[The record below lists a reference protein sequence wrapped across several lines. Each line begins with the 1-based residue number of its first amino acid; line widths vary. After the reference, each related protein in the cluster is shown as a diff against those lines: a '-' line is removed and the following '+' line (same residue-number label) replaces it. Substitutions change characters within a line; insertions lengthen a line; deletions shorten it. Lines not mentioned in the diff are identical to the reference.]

1 MNRQIRISELST
13 LAGVPTSTI
22 HYYVKE
28 GLLPKPMK
36 SGKTMAYYG
45 DEHLERLQLI
55 VRLREENNSIERIK
69 EILHPAQ
76 TNCQDNPAGKT
87 TKQRRADIIESA
99 IHLFREKGFNDTSI
113 TDIIQH
119 ARAGRGTFYAYFTNK
134 KELFLECADQ
144 IFNELDKDMRE
155 IREAAD
161 IPQKQSLR
169 YMYFK
174 SIYPR
179 VSDMINLIRGASVSG
194 QEVFTKKLDQ
204 LMKNLIDPIVDDVTM
219 GINTGFY
226 RDMDPELVAWMLM
239 GATEYGSYLFYQT
252 DPSQR
257 DELYAA
263 GLDLLINGLE
273 QERP

>member
-1 MNRQIRISELST
+1 MKRQIRISALSA

-28 GLLPKPMK
+28 GLLPQPLK
-36 SGKTMAYYG
+36 SGKTMAYYS

-55 VRLREENNSIERIK
+55 VKLRQENNSIERVK
-69 EILHPAQ
+69 EILRPAQ
-76 TNCQDNPAGKT
+76 AGSQNSPAGKT
-87 TKQRRADIIESA
+87 TQRREDIIESA

-113 TDIIQH
+113 TDITQH

-134 KELFLECADQ
+134 EELFFECADQ
-144 IFNELDKDMRE
+144 IFKEIDKDTQE
-155 IREAAD
+155 IQDETN
-161 IPQKQSLR
+161 IPHKQSLR

-194 QEVFTKKLDQ
+194 NEAFTKKLDQ
-204 LMKNLIDPIVDDVTM
+204 ILKNLIGPIVDDVKR
-219 GINTGFY
+219 GIEQGLY
-226 RDMDPELVAWMLM
+226 REMDPELVAWMLL

-252 DPSQR
+252 DPAQR
-257 DELYAA
+257 DDLYAE
-263 GLDLLINGLE
+263 GPDILFNGLGK
-273 QERP
+273 ERP